1 MTGCPTVVLQ
11 AFTAASDSRG
21 WVELHHGEQ
30 LVERHEVGRWLQD
43 ADPVDLRVLRHCT
56 GPTLDIGC
64 GPGRLTAALT
74 YRGLAALG
82 VDTCT
87 EAIALTR
94 ARGAAALRRDV
105 FLALPGEGR
114 WPWALLCDGNIGIG
128 GDPVRLLRR
137 VGELVAPSG
146 NALVE
151 VNPDEVDHR
160 GTSRIRN
167 AEGTLGAPF
176 AWAVLG
182 LAALDRAASAAG
194 WHTVTSWRDS
204 GRAFAVLGRGRDELR
219 LRA

>member
-1 MTGCPTVVLQ
+1 MTGQPTAALQ
-11 AFTAASDSRG
+11 TFTAASDGRG
-21 WVELHHGEQ
+21 WVELHHGEE
-30 LVERHEVGRWLQD
+30 LVERHEVGRWLED
-43 ADPVDLRVLRHCT
+43 ADRVDLRMLRRCT

-82 VDTCT
+82 VDSCT
-87 EAIALTR
+87 EAVSLTR

-114 WPWALLCDGNIGIG
+114 WHWALLCDGNIGIG

-146 NALVE
+146 RVLVE

-160 GTSRIRN
+160 GSSRIRH
-167 AEGTLGAPF
+167 ADGVLGAPF

-182 LAALDRAASAAG
+182 LAALGRSASAAG
-194 WHTVTSWRDS
+194 WQIVESWRDG
-204 GRAFAVLGRGRDELR
+204 GRAFAVLVRGGDEPQ